1 MSTLKLSICKNNLK
15 GWFALENGDLNPG
28 LFNTYVNGFNKAF
41 MDEYG
46 IEGAKE
52 HVNKVQK
59 DGNIVLFIVE
69 KKVPNL
75 VKSLVN
81 SNQFD
86 IHVDLTGIN
95 VNGEEI
101 TRTITK
107 PLNINQVVELVP
119 YYHPT
124 IVEKSESPIKLDP
137 KKFGRK

>member
-1 MSTLKLSICKNNLK
+1 MSTLKLSICKDNLK

-28 LFNTYVNGFNKAF
+28 LFNTYISAFNKAF
-41 MDEYG
+41 IDEYG
-46 IEGAKE
+46 VEGAKE

-59 DGNIVLFIVE
+59 NDKLVLFINE
-69 KKVPNL
+69 RKVPNL

-95 VNGEEI
+95 ASGEEI

-119 YYHPT
+119 HYHPRT
-124 IVEKSESPIKLDP
+124 TTNTEQQNKETSK
-137 KKFGRK
+137 R

>member
-1 MSTLKLSICKNNLK
+1 MSTLKLSICKENLK

-41 MDEYG
+41 IDEYG
-46 IEGAKE
+46 VEGAKE

-59 DGNIVLFIVE
+59 DGKVVLFINE
-69 KKVPNL
+69 RKVPNL

-86 IHVDLTGIN
+86 IHVDLTGKN
-95 VNGEEI
+95 VDGEEI

-119 YYHPT
+119 HYHPRAVT
-124 IVEKSESPIKLDP
+124 NAEEQKRESNK
-137 KKFGRK
+137 R